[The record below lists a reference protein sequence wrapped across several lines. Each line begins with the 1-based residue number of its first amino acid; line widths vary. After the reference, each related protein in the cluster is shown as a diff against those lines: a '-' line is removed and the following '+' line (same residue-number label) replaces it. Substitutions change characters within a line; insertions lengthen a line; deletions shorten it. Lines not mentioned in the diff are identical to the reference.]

1 MGDSE
6 IKKETEKQNEP
17 KKAEKTAKKKGGF
30 FRALKAEFR
39 KIIWP
44 TKENVAKETTAVVI
58 TSIILGLIIAM
69 LDFVIQYGVNFLVGL

>member
-1 MGDSE
+1 MGSE
-6 IKKETEKQNEP
+6 KNIETQN
-17 KKAEKTAKKKGGF
+17 TSWFTG
-30 FRALKAEFR
+30 LKAEFR

-44 TKENVAKETTAVVI
+44 TKENVAKDTTAVVI

>member
-1 MGDSE
+1 MGSE
-6 IKKETEKQNEP
+6 KNIETQ
-17 KKAEKTAKKKGGF
+17 KTSWVTG
-30 FRALKAEFR
+30 LKAEFR

-69 LDFVIQYGVNFLVGL
+69 LNFVIQYGVNFLVGL

>member
-1 MGDSE
+1 MGSE
-6 IKKETEKQNEP
+6 KNIETQ
-17 KKAEKTAKKKGGF
+17 KTSRFTG
-30 FRALKAEFR
+30 LKAEFR